1 MNFFVIILFL
11 FEVAECS
18 ATNIGFCEAKAQC
31 AARGLPIAST
41 ELYYNPGRIGNLASL
56 GTSKL
61 MACGS

>member
-31 AARGLPIAST
+31 AARGLPIASKNCT
-41 ELYYNPGRIGNLASL
+41 TTLAVSATWL
-56 GTSKL
+56 HLAPVS
-61 MACGS
+61 